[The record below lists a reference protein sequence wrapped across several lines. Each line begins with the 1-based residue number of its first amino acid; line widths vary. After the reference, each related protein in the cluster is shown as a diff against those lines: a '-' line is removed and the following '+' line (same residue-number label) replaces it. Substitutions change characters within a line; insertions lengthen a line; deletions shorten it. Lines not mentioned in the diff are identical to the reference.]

1 MLMPLYIKKR
11 DGRVDD
17 FNLEKIKKAIN
28 NAVSETKLDN
38 QNEIIEKIYSRIK
51 LKIGERFNGNV
62 PHFSEIKQIVI
73 DSLIETG
80 YSEVSSAFKNY
91 TKIENGRLKIEKYFT
106 KDENYIPVQW
116 EKSDIQ
122 ITDEMGKPLFI
133 QKNVEFPAYFS
144 NLSRKIIAS
153 RYFYGDIKKM
163 ERENSFKQIVN
174 RVSQTFAKWSLKQ
187 RYLDEKEAEIFKDE
201 LSYLTLT
208 QRMAF
213 NSPVWFN
220 VGTDIYESTR
230 SFEKKDGFILR
241 NDEPIEIPIGES
253 HLYPQTSACFIQD
266 VQDNMEDIMDLAK
279 REAMLFKHGSGTG
292 TDLSTLRSSREKLS
306 GGGKP
311 SGPLQYLV
319 FYDKVAGIVKSGGKT
334 RRAAKMNSLKMTH
347 PDIKEFIE
355 SKVKEQKKIELLM
368 DNGIDGREA
377 IETVSFQNVN
387 ISVRANDEFMRAV
400 EKDLEWQTIP
410 VHNKDMINEMPR
422 YKAREL
428 FRSIAEGT
436 YNCGDPGIQFDDT
449 MNKWHTCS
457 NSGRINSSNPCSEY
471 NFVDNSS
478 CNLASL
484 NLRAFVNMDGSFN
497 IKDFEN
503 AIRFTAIA
511 QDLEI
516 DNSSFPTK
524 KIAENSHKFRPLG
537 MGYANLGSL
546 IMSLGLAYDSD
557 EARAIAEV
565 ITALMTAKVY
575 ETSTEMAEKLGSFE
589 EFEKNRVPML
599 RVIKMH
605 IKALENI
612 DKDKIPKEYKE
623 VYDAAKRIW
632 NNVLIRGERYGFRNA
647 QATVLAPTGCLISN
661 SLISTNNG
669 LIRLGNIGNKKGNQ
683 WQDVSLKV
691 MTDEGPKDAT
701 KFYINGEAETK
712 RIRTSCGYEIQ
723 GTEKHK
729 IKILD
734 SETGELKWKKFSELE
749 PEDIIPLA
757 MNTIFGDE
765 KEVLLPPKPE
775 LYWNNDFEMKVP
787 EKMNEDLAEI
797 IGYFM
802 GDGSLHSKGLR
813 FCVDNKDDDVIE
825 NLKIMMKNLFNLDI
839 FVSQKKGY
847 KEVAVNSV
855 PLVMWWVACGF
866 SKLKPSEE
874 HKGKGYSPYIPDAIL
889 HTNNRKIYSKFLK
902 GLYEADG
909 TVNNGVPSI
918 STVNKEFS
926 EEIKT
931 LLLSLGY
938 ATITKIDKTGWSN
951 SDLYVLRLKN
961 CSYNKRFLD
970 NIGFIGK
977 RKENAILISQGFQS
991 GKNDHIYLNYETADE
1006 IVPVGISYRD
1016 IVLMSLRRN
1025 KAISREMAMKIYQDT
1040 NHPQLLWLMQ
1050 FFYDKIT
1057 DISDGGIQSTY
1068 DLSVPENV
1076 SYVAN
1081 GFISHNTI
1089 GFLMDCD
1096 TKGIEPEIGLVQTK
1110 LLAEGGVLKI
1120 VNGTVKFAL
1129 KKLGYNE
1136 EQIKRILEYIEK
1148 NETIEESEIKDEH
1161 LAIFDCSNKPA
1172 HGKRTINTLGH
1183 IKMMAAVQPFLSG
1196 AISKTV
1202 NMPNEA
1208 TIEDIENIYIEAWK
1222 LGLKAVAIY
1231 RDGSKRLQP
1240 LSFTKN
1246 KEETLRTPIRR
1257 KLPITR
1263 NSVTHKFNIAG
1274 HEGYL
1279 TAGLYEDGNLG
1290 ELFITMSEEG
1300 STVGGLMGSL
1310 ANMTSMALQYGVPL
1324 KTITSKFKNQRFEPL
1339 GIVLEGR
1346 KDIKTSSSIVD
1357 YIGNF
1362 LEKQFLIEKENK
1374 LINRVNEEIPK
1385 EVSIKNKIKEEK
1397 LEKKTELENTNSNPE
1412 SIVEDDSKFKTSFE
1426 ELGKFCP
1433 SCGSRMVRKGHC
1445 AEYCKCGYVELA
1457 GCGG

>member
-1 MLMPLYIKKR
+1 M
-11 DGRVDD
+11 
-17 FNLEKIKKAIN
+17 KA
-28 NAVSETKLDN
+28 
-38 QNEIIEKIYSRIK
+38 
-51 LKIGERFNGNV
+51 
-62 PHFSEIKQIVI
+62 
-73 DSLIETG
+73 
-80 YSEVSSAFKNY
+80 
-91 TKIENGRLKIEKYFT
+91 
-106 KDENYIPVQW
+106 
-116 EKSDIQ
+116 
-122 ITDEMGKPLFI
+122 
-133 QKNVEFPAYFS
+133 VE
-144 NLSRKIIAS
+144 
-153 RYFYGDIKKM
+153 
-163 ERENSFKQIVN
+163 
-174 RVSQTFAKWSLKQ
+174 
-187 RYLDEKEAEIFKDE
+187 
-201 LSYLTLT
+201 
-208 QRMAF
+208 
-213 NSPVWFN
+213 
-220 VGTDIYESTR
+220 
-230 SFEKKDGFILR
+230 
-241 NDEPIEIPIGES
+241 NDE
-253 HLYPQTSACFIQD
+253 
-266 VQDNMEDIMDLAK
+266 
-279 REAMLFKHGSGTG
+279 
-292 TDLSTLRSSREKLS
+292 
-306 GGGKP
+306 
-311 SGPLQYLV
+311 
-319 FYDKVAGIVKSGGKT
+319 
-334 RRAAKMNSLKMTH
+334 
-347 PDIKEFIE
+347 
-355 SKVKEQKKIELLM
+355 
-368 DNGIDGREA
+368 
-377 IETVSFQNVN
+377 
-387 ISVRANDEFMRAV
+387 
-400 EKDLEWQTIP
+400 EWQTIP

-866 SKLKPSEE
+866 
-874 HKGKGYSPYIPDAIL
+874 
-889 HTNNRKIYSKFLK
+889 
-902 GLYEADG
+902 
-909 TVNNGVPSI
+909 
-918 STVNKEFS
+918 
-926 EEIKT
+926 
-931 LLLSLGY
+931 
-938 ATITKIDKTGWSN
+938 
-951 SDLYVLRLKN
+951 
-961 CSYNKRFLD
+961 
-970 NIGFIGK
+970 
-977 RKENAILISQGFQS
+977 
-991 GKNDHIYLNYETADE
+991 
-1006 IVPVGISYRD
+1006 
-1016 IVLMSLRRN
+1016 
-1025 KAISREMAMKIYQDT
+1025 
-1040 NHPQLLWLMQ
+1040 
-1050 FFYDKIT
+1050 
-1057 DISDGGIQSTY
+1057 
-1068 DLSVPENV
+1068 
-1076 SYVAN
+1076 
-1081 GFISHNTI
+1081 
-1089 GFLMDCD
+1089 
-1096 TKGIEPEIGLVQTK
+1096 
-1110 LLAEGGVLKI
+1110 
-1120 VNGTVKFAL
+1120 
-1129 KKLGYNE
+1129 
-1136 EQIKRILEYIEK
+1136 
-1148 NETIEESEIKDEH
+1148 
-1161 LAIFDCSNKPA
+1161 
-1172 HGKRTINTLGH
+1172 
-1183 IKMMAAVQPFLSG
+1183 
-1196 AISKTV
+1196 
-1202 NMPNEA
+1202 
-1208 TIEDIENIYIEAWK
+1208 
-1222 LGLKAVAIY
+1222 
-1231 RDGSKRLQP
+1231 
-1240 LSFTKN
+1240 
-1246 KEETLRTPIRR
+1246 
-1257 KLPITR
+1257 
-1263 NSVTHKFNIAG
+1263 
-1274 HEGYL
+1274 
-1279 TAGLYEDGNLG
+1279 
-1290 ELFITMSEEG
+1290 
-1300 STVGGLMGSL
+1300 
-1310 ANMTSMALQYGVPL
+1310 
-1324 KTITSKFKNQRFEPL
+1324 
-1339 GIVLEGR
+1339 
-1346 KDIKTSSSIVD
+1346 
-1357 YIGNF
+1357 
-1362 LEKQFLIEKENK
+1362 
-1374 LINRVNEEIPK
+1374 
-1385 EVSIKNKIKEEK
+1385 
-1397 LEKKTELENTNSNPE
+1397 
-1412 SIVEDDSKFKTSFE
+1412 
-1426 ELGKFCP
+1426 
-1433 SCGSRMVRKGHC
+1433 
-1445 AEYCKCGYVELA
+1445 
-1457 GCGG
+1457 